1 MLTKA
6 ERTRQFIIERA
17 APIFNRKGFA
27 GTSMSDILEATGLA
41 KGGLYGNF
49 ESKEEVAREAFQYMF
64 DKAYNEVVLAVSK
77 KHSPIEKLIAVCDY
91 HKDYTK
97 KSPVEGGC
105 PILNFSIEVDDT
117 MPRLKKDVRL
127 AVEKMLNDLYRIIEK
142 GKKLGEIR
150 KEINSERYAE
160 VIYAQIEGG
169 IFMAK
174 ALDDHKKL
182 NQSME
187 FLKEMILKDM
197 KINTFLTACPAL
209 DVGDHTDHTDQKKRS
224 AIRVI
229 RERF

>member
-6 ERTRQFIIERA
+6 ARTRQFIIEQA

-27 GTSMSDILEATGLA
+27 GTSMSDILAATGLA

-49 ESKEEVAREAFQYMF
+49 DSKEEIAREAFQYSF
-64 DKAYNEVVLAVSK
+64 GKSYNAIVKAVAK
-77 KHSPIEKLIAVCDY
+77 KHGMLEKLIAVCEY

-127 AVEKMLNDLYRIIEK
+127 AVERMLDDLYRIIEK
-142 GKKLGEIR
+142 GKRLGEI
-150 KEINSERYAE
+150 KKGVNSERYAA
-160 VIYAQIEGG
+160 VIYGLIEGG

-174 ALDDHKKL
+174 ALDDSRKL
-182 NQSME
+182 NQSLE
-187 FLKEMILKDM
+187 YLKGMIVKELK
-197 KINTFLTACPAL
+197 A
-209 DVGDHTDHTDQKKRS
+209 
-224 AIRVI
+224 
-229 RERF
+229 